1 MSPPVCASSALASGG
16 SLPADLAGVSVEP
29 LKASS
34 VGCPTDDL
42 DVTLGALAR
51 QLASSSAVVPR
62 GGEGYPP
69 PPRFVEPENEERQG
83 TSEGTSGEFR
93 KSSPRFTGFLPGFGQ
108 AFGAQGSSPVLKRGK
123 YAVCFVVVISS
134 CLLVV

>member
-69 PPRFVEPENEERQG
+69 LLGLLSQKTRSGKGLLKELVENSENHPLDLLASYLVSVRLSVHKDRPQYSSAVSMLFV
-83 TSEGTSGEFR
+83 
-93 KSSPRFTGFLPGFGQ
+93 LW
-108 AFGAQGSSPVLKRGK
+108 
-123 YAVCFVVVISS
+123 
-134 CLLVV
+134 